1 MLELVDLMSP
11 ADHLYIN
18 DRPVMLVRA
27 AAARADCSPD
37 HISRLLRQGILDGA
51 RTASG
56 WLVDVQSLDA
66 FLTDRAQRKQN
77 NAELI
82 RNLRRS
88 EYEAGHILTA

>member
-1 MLELVDLMSP
+1 MLELVDYMSP

-18 DRPVMLVRA
+18 DRLVLLVRA
-27 AAARADCSPD
+27 AAERGDCSPD
-37 HISRLLRQGILDGA
+37 HISRLLRQGILDGT

-66 FLTDRAQRKQN
+66 FLADRAQCKQK

-88 EYEAGHILTA
+88 EYEAGRILTA